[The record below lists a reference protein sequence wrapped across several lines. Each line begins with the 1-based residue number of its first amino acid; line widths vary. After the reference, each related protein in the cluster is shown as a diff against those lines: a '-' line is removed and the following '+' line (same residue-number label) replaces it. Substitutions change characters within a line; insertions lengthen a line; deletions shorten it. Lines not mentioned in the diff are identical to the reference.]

1 MRFIGFFYIFYRGKG
16 QAVTKNFYELTPD
29 QVLLGIESLGFHT
42 TGEFTQL
49 NSYENRVF
57 EIRLEENPLADEIQ
71 CERLIAKFYRPG
83 RWSMEAIKDEHQFLQ
98 DLKNEGVEV
107 IAPYTIKNK
116 TIFSHQNI
124 LFSVFPKFY
133 GRMPQ
138 ELLEGDFQKIGRTL
152 AMIHNVGSRQKA
164 QFRPSLTAAVYGLE
178 SLKILK
184 GSVAMEMWNRYEKAA
199 LQIIKYLE
207 DYLEP
212 EKFIRIHG
220 DCHRGNLLNDGKS
233 FFFVDFDD
241 FCNGPEAQ
249 DFWMLLSQDQLEQEL
264 DEMLAGYTEIRNFD
278 ESQIDLFEPLRG
290 LRIIHYA
297 KWIAMRWSDPSFPR
311 LFPDFQNYSYWAQE
325 TEQLEKIAWSL

>member
-1 MRFIGFFYIFYRGKG
+1 MRFIGFVYIFYRGKE
-16 QAVTKNFYELTPD
+16 QTVTKNFYELTPD

-57 EIRLEENPLADEIQ
+57 EIRLEENTLQ
-71 CERLIAKFYRPG
+71 CEKLIAKFYRPG
-83 RWSMEAIKDEHQFLQ
+83 RWSVEAIQDEHQFLE
-98 DLKNEGVEV
+98 DLKSEGVEV
-107 IAPYTIKNK
+107 VAPYTIKNE

-152 AMIHNVGSRQKA
+152 AMIHNVGSREKA
-164 QFRPSLTAAVYGLE
+164 KHRPSLTAAAYGRE

-184 GSVAMEMWNRYEKAA
+184 GAVAMEMWNRYEKAA
-199 LQIIKYLE
+199 IQIIEYLE

-264 DEMLAGYTEIRNFD
+264 DEMLSGYTEIRNFD

-311 LFPDFQNYSYWAQE
+311 LFPDFQSYTYWAQE

>member
-1 MRFIGFFYIFYRGKG
+1 M
-16 QAVTKNFYELTPD
+16 TKNFYELTPD
-29 QVLLGIESLGFHT
+29 QVLMGIESLGLQT

-57 EIRLEENPLADEIQ
+57 EVRLEESFLKAEK
-71 CERLIAKFYRPG
+71 LIAKFYRPG
-83 RWSMEAIKDEHQFLQ
+83 RWSREALLDEHQFLA
-98 DLKNEGVEV
+98 DLKNEGIEV
-107 IAPYTIKNK
+107 VAPYEIQSQ
-116 TIFSHQNI
+116 TIFEHQNI
-124 LFSVFPKFY
+124 YFSLFPKFY

-152 AMIHNVGSRQKA
+152 ALIHNVGSRKVA
-164 QFRPSLTAAVYGLE
+164 RHRLSMTADVYGRE

-184 GSVAMEMWNRYEKAA
+184 NVVAMEMWSRYERAA
-199 LQIIKYLE
+199 TQIIDYLE

-212 EKFIRIHG
+212 TKFIRIHG

-241 FCNGPEAQ
+241 SCNGPEAQ
-249 DFWMLLSQDQLEQEL
+249 DFWMLLSQDQFDQEL
-264 DEMLAGYTEIRNFD
+264 DEMLAGYTEIRDFD
-278 ESQIDLFEPLRG
+278 ESQIQLFEPLRG

-297 KWIAMRWSDPSFPR
+297 KWIAARWTDPSFPR
-311 LFPDFQNYSYWAQE
+311 LFPDFESYSYWAQE

>member
-1 MRFIGFFYIFYRGKG
+1 M
-16 QAVTKNFYELTPD
+16 TKNFYELTPD

-57 EIRLEENPLADEIQ
+57 EIRLEENPLK
-71 CERLIAKFYRPG
+71 CEKLIAKFYRPG
-83 RWSMEAIKDEHQFLQ
+83 RWSKDAIRDEHQFLA
-98 DLKNEGVEV
+98 DLKEEGIEV
-107 IAPYTIKNK
+107 VAPYTIKNE
-116 TIFSHQNI
+116 TIFSHQKI
-124 LFSVFPKFY
+124 FFSLFPKFM

-138 ELLEGDFQKIGRTL
+138 ELLHGDFQKIGRTL
-152 AMIHNVGSRQKA
+152 ALIHNVGSRQKA
-164 QFRPSLTAAVYGLE
+164 KHRPSLTADLYGRE

-184 GSVAMEMWNRYEKAA
+184 GAVAMEMWPRYEKAA
-199 LQIIKYLE
+199 IQIIEYLE
-207 DYLEP
+207 DYLEQ

-220 DCHRGNLLNDGKS
+220 DCHRGNLLNDGTS

-241 FCNGPEAQ
+241 CCNGPEAQ
-249 DFWMLLSQDQLEQEL
+249 DFWMLLSQDQLEDEL
-264 DEMLAGYTEIRNFD
+264 DELLSGYTEIRDFD
-278 ESQIDLFEPLRG
+278 ESQIHLFEPLRG

-311 LFPDFQNYSYWAQE
+311 LFPDFQSYSYWAQE